1 VRVLIVDDDADCM
14 EVLAL
19 SLTASHG
26 WEVLAVATGAL
37 ALEICRSS
45 ELDAVLLDVAMPIM
59 DGPGVLV
66 ALRAD
71 PRTAHL
77 PVIFVTASEPALYVG
92 LWSLGAAGVLPKP
105 FDPLLI
111 GYQLAGFLGW

>member
-1 VRVLIVDDDADCM
+1 MRVLIVDDDADCM
-14 EVLAL
+14 EVLGL
-19 SLTASHG
+19 SLIASHG
-26 WEVLAVATGAL
+26 WEVLEVGTGAQ
-37 ALEICRSS
+37 ALEICRTC
-45 ELDAVLLDVAMPIM
+45 ELDAVLLDVAMPVM

-77 PVIFVTASEPALYVG
+77 PVIFVTASEPAIYVG
-92 LWSLGAAGVLPKP
+92 LCALGAAGVLPKP

-111 GYQLAGFLGW
+111 GDQLAGFLGW